1 MRILVTGGLGFIG
14 CNFCRYIL
22 SSYRDYKI
30 INVDK
35 LGIGS
40 NLENLKDLKGDKRY
54 KFIKG
59 DICNK
64 NLVNGLIKDVDAVVH
79 IAAETHVDRSIKS
92 PGKFIKN
99 NTIGTFT
106 LLEAIRKH
114 NNCARLL
121 HVSTDEVYGQA
132 VWGSFDEHG
141 TLRPSNPYSAS
152 KVAADMFVIAYN
164 KTYQLDVIITRC
176 TNNFGPYQHPE
187 KLIPKTII
195 RSLRNMPVPLY
206 GSGKNIRDWIYVIDH
221 CEALALVLEK
231 GKSGEIYN
239 ISAEN
244 ELPNIE
250 IVRRILRILN
260 KPENF
265 VTFVDDRPGHDFR
278 YSLNSSKIRGEL
290 GWKPKFTLDEA
301 LRETVS
307 WYIKNEQWWRP
318 LATERALCEMP
329 WRHGKSE

>member
-14 CNFCRYIL
+14 CNFCRYVL
-22 SSYRDYKI
+22 SHYRDYKI

-40 NLENLKDLKGDKRY
+40 NPENLKDLEGDKRY

-64 NLVNGLIKDVDAVVH
+64 HLVNRLIKDVDAVVH
-79 IAAETHVDRSIKS
+79 MAAETHVDRSIKS

-99 NTIGTFT
+99 NTMGTFT
-106 LLEAIRKH
+106 LLEAMRKH
-114 NNCARLL
+114 NNSARLL
-121 HVSTDEVYGQA
+121 HVSTDEVYGQ
-132 VWGSFDEHG
+132 VVKDSFDEHS

-152 KVAADMFVIAYN
+152 KAAADMFIIAYN
-164 KTYQLDVIITRC
+164 RTYQLDVIITRC

-195 RSLRNMPVPLY
+195 RSLRNVPVPLY

-231 GKSGEIYN
+231 GNSGEIYN
-239 ISAEN
+239 ISAGN

-265 VTFVDDRPGHDFR
+265 VTFVEDRPGHDFR
-278 YSLNSSKIRGEL
+278 YSLNSSKIRDEL
-290 GWKPKFTLDEA
+290 GWKPKFSLDDA

-318 LATERALCEMP
+318 LATGRALCAMP
-329 WRHGKSE
+329 WRHGKVE